1 MVCRSSLISSTY
13 PPPPPPPKKKTKK
26 KNKLKVGPLCKTFWI
41 GASHQY
47 SQKHRRQQ
55 YSQKNLNR
63 VFHLLFQSFVLAW
76 FLRILKHNVWVSQSI
91 LLQLLPMRTQNPNL
105 SCASAFVRQSQT
117 FHSINAL
124 CTHIFKLTKHS
135 IGKHFPCTVR
145 TYKQDLVLVVVAL
158 CISYAPKV
166 FSHCSRCCC
175 CLLVYDRQGMGI
187 HLDYARGP
195 GLYQRL

>member
-1 MVCRSSLISSTY
+1 MFGSVNQSCYNCFRWG
-13 PPPPPPPKKKTKK
+13 PK
-26 KNKLKVGPLCKTFWI
+26 
-41 GASHQY
+41 
-47 SQKHRRQQ
+47 
-55 YSQKNLNR
+55 
-63 VFHLLFQSFVLAW
+63 
-76 FLRILKHNVWVSQSI
+76 
-91 LLQLLPMRTQNPNL
+91 NPNL

-135 IGKHFPCTVR
+135 IGRYFPCTVR
-145 TYKQDLVLVVVAL
+145 TYNQDLVLVVVAL

-187 HLDYARGP
+187 HLNSARGP
-195 GLYQRL
+195 GLTKDYDLCLPAFTLNPFFSMASFQIKSLLTHSSRESAMMTRSSA